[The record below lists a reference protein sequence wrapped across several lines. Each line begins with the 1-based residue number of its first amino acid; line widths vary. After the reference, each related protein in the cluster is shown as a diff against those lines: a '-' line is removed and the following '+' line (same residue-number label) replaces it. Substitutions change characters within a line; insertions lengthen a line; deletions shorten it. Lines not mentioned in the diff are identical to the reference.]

1 MKIYIDFEGERRYF
15 CDPIKIVK
23 TDNPNAIKQQIDE
36 IEKFTDQGYYAVG
49 YLAYESATGF
59 NLAMKTKSPC
69 KHDAPLVL
77 FGIFDGYSTQQPPYF
92 DDYTPP
98 AFDLVSDTTIDQYQQ
113 KIDYIRQQIASGNTY
128 QTNYTIKLTAPFN
141 DNPIDYYHFLQKNN
155 HAGYCAY
162 IEFDNYCIL
171 SISPELFFKLDKQTI
186 TTKPMKG
193 TTPRGMSY
201 QHDEQQL
208 ALLMSDKN
216 QAENMMIVDLLRND
230 LSQISKP
237 GTVHVPKLFTAE
249 KYPTVWQLTSTV
261 EGQLKPQTNL
271 YQIFQA
277 LFPCGSITGAPKTS
291 TMQII
296 ANIENS
302 ARGVYC
308 GTIGYIEPLKNKAIF
323 NIPIRTLTIHDGQLH
338 YGVGGGITWDS
349 TSQDE
354 YDEVLAKSAIL
365 TRTACTPDAI
375 IESLLLENGQ
385 IWLPDEHLTR
395 LTQSAHYFD
404 FNCDIT
410 NIKQQLAQIANSYA
424 QDRYKLRIEQ
434 PAQGNALITIDA
446 ISAPMQI
453 NKLAFAPQ
461 CVNSNNVYLYHKT
474 SNRHHFPTLTTGKE
488 YINFNQNDEITEF
501 VNGNIVVLINQ
512 QWFTPKISS
521 GLLPGTMRQ
530 YYLDNQKILEKTI
543 SKNELLQAEK
553 IAFINSVRKWVE
565 IDNSVFE
572 EFKKAYR

>member
-23 TDNPNAIKQQIDE
+23 TDNLNAIKQQIDE
-36 IEKFTDQGYYAVG
+36 IEKFTEQGYYAVG

-69 KHDAPLVL
+69 EHNAPLLL
-77 FGIFDGYSTQQPPYF
+77 FGIFDSYSTQQPPYF

-98 AFDLVSDTTIDQYQQ
+98 AFDLVSDTTIEQYQQ

-155 HAGYCAY
+155 HARYCAY

-395 LTQSAHYFD
+395 LTQSAYYFD

-424 QDRYKLRIEQ
+424 QGRYKLRIEQ
-434 PAQGNALITIDA
+434 PAKGNALITIDA

>member
-98 AFDLVSDTTIDQYQQ
+98 AFDLVSDTKIDQYQQ

-141 DNPIDYYHFLQKNN
+141 DKPIDYYHFLQKNN

-410 NIKQQLAQIANSYA
+410 NINQQLAQIANSYA
-424 QDRYKLRIEQ
+424 QGRYKLRIEQ

-453 NKLAFAPQ
+453 NKLVFAPQ